1 MDKIKNLVKRAFS
14 TSDNIEE
21 MSFLE
26 IVIDSIIGGF
36 VISITIGLLKVLL
49 LIFGLIGLFIIM
61 SVLF

>member
-14 TSDNIEE
+14 TPDNIEE